1 MTKAASPESEGGAAI
16 DVTAVNLDTMHVL
29 LADGTLCPIT
39 DMIDGDGDMTDDE
52 AAAVVVIA
60 KAPNAWLAV
69 FLTDFAT
76 PTLH

>member
-1 MTKAASPESEGGAAI
+1 MTKAASPEINGGAAI
-16 DVTAVNLDTMHVL
+16 DVSAVNLDTMHVL
-29 LADGTLCPIT
+29 LVDGTRCPIT